1 MPGQR
6 ARGQRTPGL
15 LARQIVSLLLGA
27 TCRQFWRLAQRSGW
41 GWHLLTEGVNAA
53 DAQSVQG
60 YKLPS
65 FSTPPR
71 PPRGTD
77 KIRGHR
83 GTRGKVK
90 VVQLL
95 GLFVKAFFCVASA
108 SASRVHEL
116 RPRKAVIFAG

>member
-60 YKLPS
+60 GDL
-65 FSTPPR
+65 TW
-71 PPRGTD
+71 G
-77 KIRGHR
+77 GV
-83 GTRGKVK
+83 GGV
-90 VVQLL
+90 
-95 GLFVKAFFCVASA
+95 
-108 SASRVHEL
+108 
-116 RPRKAVIFAG
+116 